1 MVNFVGG
8 EVNEGIVEDAFFDDA
23 FGKLLSF
30 REFMG
35 LPMEGFENKILT
47 LLRRLECR
55 EKGKDSALGGKKSS
69 FLRSKFER
77 ITQARVLH

>member
-1 MVNFVGG
+1 MNFVGG

-35 LPMEGFENKILT
+35 LPMEGL
-47 LLRRLECR
+47 
-55 EKGKDSALGGKKSS
+55 
-69 FLRSKFER
+69 
-77 ITQARVLH
+77 